1 VTWLLDAAEPQPAGE
16 RLAALWSRPQILRMP
31 GAPFPLAGL
40 IAKRTGFEALYLSG
54 GATSALLGLPDLGL
68 TTLEEL
74 VFLTRALV
82 RATALPV
89 LVDADTGFG
98 GALNVMRTVREL
110 EAAGAGGVQ
119 IEDQHLPKKCG
130 HLNDKKLAEPE
141 EMAERIAAA
150 RRARRHIRIV
160 ARTDAVA
167 QEGIEAAIARA
178 RLYVRAGADAIFPEA
193 LTSAEMFR
201 RFAAELDVPLLAN
214 MTEFGRTPQFT
225 AEQLEAFG
233 FRIVIW
239 PATALRAAARVLEEV
254 YGTLARDG
262 SIAAILPHLQTRAEL
277 YDVLRYS
284 EYETLDGSLVASRL
298 PQAPD

>member
-1 VTWLLDAAEPQPAGE
+1 MTWLLDTDEHLPAGE
-16 RLAALWSRPQILRMP
+16 RLAALWSRPRILPMP
-31 GAPFPLAGL
+31 GAPHALASL
-40 IAKRTGFEALYLSG
+40 IAKRAGFEALYLSG
-54 GATSALLGLPDLGL
+54 GASSALLGLPDLGI

-82 RATALPV
+82 RATGLPV

-98 GALNVMRTVREL
+98 GTLNVIRTVREL

-150 RRARRHIRIV
+150 RRARRHIRIM

-178 RLYVRAGADAIFPEA
+178 KLYVRAGADAIFPEA
-193 LTSAEMFR
+193 LTSEAMFR
-201 RFAAELDVPLLAN
+201 RFADEIKVPLLAN

-225 AEQLEAFG
+225 AEQFETFG

-262 SIAAILPHLQTRAEL
+262 SIAAMLPRLQTRAEL

-284 EYETLDGSLVASRL
+284 EYEALDGSLIASRL
-298 PQAPD
+298 PEAPG